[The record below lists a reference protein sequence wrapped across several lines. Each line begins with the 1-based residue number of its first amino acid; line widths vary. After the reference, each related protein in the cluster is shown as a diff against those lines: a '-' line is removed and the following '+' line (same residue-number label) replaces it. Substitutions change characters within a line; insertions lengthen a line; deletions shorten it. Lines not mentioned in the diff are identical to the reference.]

1 MPENLCSH
9 DDFISGLP
17 KAELHLH
24 IEGSLEPEMMFLLA
38 KRNRVGLTFESMTLT
53 VCPLSN
59 LKLCVIEDMRNHP
72 IGHMLNKGLRATVN
86 SDDPAYFG
94 GYINE
99 NYKAI
104 ANAGVV
110 DRAGLIAL
118 ARNSFL
124 GSFLSHE
131 EVHAHLDAIDAYE
144 ATCSN

>member
-1 MPENLCSH
+1 MASRH
-9 DDFISGLP
+9 VQ
-17 KAELHLH
+17 
-24 IEGSLEPEMMFLLA
+24 LA
-38 KRNRVGLTFESMTLT
+38 FRLQIRSSIN
-53 VCPLSN
+53 
-59 LKLCVIEDMRNHP
+59 MRNHP
-72 IGHMLNKGLRATVN
+72 IGPMLNKGLWATVN

-99 NYKAI
+99 SYKAI

-110 DRAGLIAL
+110 DRTGLIAL

-131 EVHAHLDAIDAYE
+131 EVHVHLDAIDTYE